1 MDIAIQYQQNLEKFV
16 AALNQHGKWNFDNG
30 RKFTR
35 VFETLSNG
43 QNVARYFV
51 DKNSQVI
58 YSSKSWNQYNPRRV
72 FGTLST
78 IDQWDFSGFYGVPKP
93 GTNAEKEHNTREAKI
108 AAGYSKRGR
117 PKKAISLTRIS

>member
-30 RKFTR
+30 RKFIR
-35 VFETLSNG
+35 VFETLNNG
-43 QNVARYFV
+43 QNVGRYFV

-58 YSSKSWNQYNPRRV
+58 YGAKSWNQFNPRRQ

-78 IDQWDFSGFYGVPKP
+78 IDQFDWSGYTGVPKS
-93 GTNAEKEHNTREAKI
+93 GTVAEKEHNTREAKI

-117 PKKAISLTRIS
+117 PKKISLTRIS

>member
-35 VFETLSNG
+35 VFETLNNG
-43 QNVARYFV
+43 QNVGRYFV

-58 YSSKSWNQYNPRRV
+58 YGAKSWNQFNPRRQ

-78 IDQWDFSGFYGVPKP
+78 IDQWDFSGYTGVPKS
-93 GTNAEKEHNTREAKI
+93 GTVAEKEHNTREASI
-108 AAGYSKRGR
+108 AKGYAKRGR
-117 PKKAISLTRIS
+117 PRKAIV

>member
-35 VFETLSNG
+35 VFETLNNG
-43 QNVARYFV
+43 QNVGRYFV

-58 YSSKSWNQYNPRRV
+58 YGAKSWNQFNPRRQ

-78 IDQWDFSGFYGVPKP
+78 IDQWDFSGYTGVPKS
-93 GTNAEKEHNTREAKI
+93 GTVAEKEHNTREAKI
-108 AAGYSKRGR
+108 AAGYAKRGR
-117 PKKAISLTRIS
+117 PKKISLTRIS

>member
-30 RKFTR
+30 RKFIR

-43 QNVARYFV
+43 QNVGRYFV

-58 YSSKSWNQYNPRRV
+58 YGAKSWNQFNPRRQ

-78 IDQWDFSGFYGVPKP
+78 IDQWDFSGYTGVPKS
-93 GTNAEKEHNTREAKI
+93 GTVAEKEHNTREAKI
-108 AAGYSKRGR
+108 TAGYAKRGR
-117 PKKAISLTRIS
+117 PRKAIV

>member
-30 RKFTR
+30 RKFIR

-43 QNVARYFV
+43 QNVGRYFV

-58 YSSKSWNQYNPRRV
+58 YGAKSWNQFNPRRQ

-78 IDQWDFSGFYGVPKP
+78 IDQWDFSGYTGVPKS
-93 GTNAEKEHNTREAKI
+93 GTVAEKEHNTREASI
-108 AAGYSKRGR
+108 AKGYAKRGR
-117 PKKAISLTRIS
+117 PRKAIV